1 MDKKYNRFLKVILVL
16 TLTACLGCGSAEE
29 ADQNAIFPLEDL
41 QTEDGEYQY
50 KDIPFGSSYEEV
62 VQKMPIEF
70 QTVEAVDSSA
80 VSLYPKE
87 TFDFYGTEAAL
98 YMDFTEDKLLDTVKV
113 QFELKEGEDQFQKIL
128 DDLTELYGE
137 PEISGG
143 EGEIFTSE
151 IYSWGKGSTR
161 LQAVLMK
168 TESAVSG
175 VIGIFKMS

>member
-1 MDKKYNRFLKVILVL
+1 MKGKLCLKIILVL
-16 TLTACLGCGSAEE
+16 ALTACLGCGSAEE
-29 ADQNAIFPLEDL
+29 TDQNAVFPLEDL

-62 VQKMPIEF
+62 IQKMPIEF

-98 YMDFTEDKLLDTVKV
+98 YIDFTEDKLLDTVKI
-113 QFELKEGEDQFQKIL
+113 QFELNEGEEQFQKIL

-143 EGEIFTSE
+143 EGDIFTSE